1 MPLKINAFV
10 VGTGVPTEYTWKLTL
25 EPAVV
30 NVKAPLLNNIPEILP
45 DPPLSTMIVGAPDP
59 DPQITCF

>member
-1 MPLKINAFV
+1 MNMFV
-10 VGTGVPTEYTWKLTL
+10 VGTGEPAEYTWKLTL

-30 NVKAPLLNNIPEILP
+30 NVKAPLLINIPEILP
-45 DPPLSTMIVGAPDP
+45 APPLSTMIVGPPVP